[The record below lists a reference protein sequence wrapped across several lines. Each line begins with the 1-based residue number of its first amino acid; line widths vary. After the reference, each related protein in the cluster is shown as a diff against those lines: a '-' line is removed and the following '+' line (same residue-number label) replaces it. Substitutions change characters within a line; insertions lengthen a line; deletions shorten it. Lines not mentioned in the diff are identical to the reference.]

1 MLDDVKRILVDG
13 PLGVHTAEEF
23 IQACLARAAKPG
35 DADAVPL
42 FVLARLA
49 QPFCDFYA
57 DQALSDATAQAFR
70 DRMVATIDACDAA
83 GDAHAR
89 DAALAGAIREALA
102 AG

>member
-13 PLGVHTAEEF
+13 PLGVHAAEEF
-23 IQACLARAAKPG
+23 IQACLARAAEPG
-35 DADAVPL
+35 DPDTVAL

-57 DQALSDATAQAFR
+57 DQALSEATAHAFR
-70 DRMVATIDACDAA
+70 DRMVSTLDAYDAA
-83 GDAHAR
+83 ATPDAR
-89 DAALAGAIREALA
+89 DAALAGAIRAALA

>member
-35 DADAVPL
+35 DPDTVAL

-57 DQALSDATAQAFR
+57 DQALSEATAVGFR
-70 DRMVATIDACDAA
+70 DRMVATIDAYGAA
-83 GDAHAR
+83 GTPEAR
-89 DAALAGAIREALA
+89 DAALAQAIREALA
-102 AG
+102 AA